1 MGVRVLEGALKGGEM
16 SEAHPSEQ
24 PTLFLT
30 GLSVRN
36 VMAVRAIEL
45 RFDPRGGLVVIGGEN
60 AQGKSSLLYGLE
72 MAVEG
77 AAGMPAKALRAG
89 AEKGHA
95 RAEVSDRNGKLAYIA
110 ERVVTPNGTT
120 LRVTDATGERV
131 ASPQALM
138 TGFLSAI
145 GFDPLEFARMAQDDP
160 KRAAETL
167 RKMAGLDFADLEQ
180 TFHEATEARKLAKR
194 DAQQAEAQLAGMPK
208 PVANTPLPDVEVS
221 VADLTAQLEA
231 AQAEEARRATVL
243 GAALDAI
250 ADASD
255 AEARWRAE
263 QRAVEEAQARLAAAR
278 AALDDAKTTR
288 AMHEAEAREVEALP
302 PVDVDGIRAQLAAS
316 DATNRAIRE
325 KRAYMA
331 KRDELLAHTKR
342 VDEEQRRIEDAREA
356 KRKRIAEAQYPI
368 DGLGFDE
375 LGNVTL
381 NGLPFESASDAE
393 RVRTSIAIGMALNPT
408 LRCIV
413 IRRGANDLDKHAIES
428 LRELAKDREF
438 LVLAERVGDGEE
450 VSVVIEAGEVIDD
463 RRHVGALADG

>member
-1 MGVRVLEGALKGGEM
+1 M
-16 SEAHPSEQ
+16 SQGDSSAAPA
-24 PTLFLT
+24 LFLT

-45 RFDPRGGLVVIGGEN
+45 RFDPKGGLVVIGGEN
-60 AQGKSSLLYGLE
+60 AQGKSSFLRGLE

-77 AAGMPAKALRAG
+77 AAGMPAKALRSG

-95 RAEVSDRNGKLAYIA
+95 RAELSDRNGTLRYIA
-110 ERVVTPNGTT
+110 ERVVTPNGGTA
-120 LRVTDATGERV
+120 LRVTDADGNRT

-145 GFDPLEFARMAQDDP
+145 GFDPLEFARMAQEDP

-167 RKMAGLDFADLEQ
+167 RKLAGLDFSDLEA
-180 TFHEATEARKLAKR
+180 TYNEATEARKLAKR
-194 DAQQAEAQLAGMPK
+194 DHDTAERQLAGLPK

-221 VADLTAQLEA
+221 VADLTAALEA
-231 AQAEEARRATVL
+231 AQAEERRREAITEAALECVADATEAEEAWRRA
-243 GAALDAI
+243 
-250 ADASD
+250 
-255 AEARWRAE
+255 
-263 QRAVEEAQARLAAAR
+263 QREVEEAQARL
-278 AALDDAKTTR
+278 KK
-288 AMHEAEAREVEALP
+288 AREVLDVATEARGLAQAQAAEVAALP
-302 PVDVDGIRAQLAAS
+302 PVDVDGIRRQLAAS
-316 DATNRAIRE
+316 DETNRLIRE
-325 KRAYMA
+325 RRAYLA
-331 KRDELLAHTKR
+331 KRDEAAALAKR
-342 VDEEQRRIEDAREA
+342 IEAEQRRIEDAREA

-368 DGLGFDE
+368 EGLGFDE

-428 LRELAKDREF
+428 LRALAKDREF

-463 RRHVGALADG
+463 RRGKGALADG